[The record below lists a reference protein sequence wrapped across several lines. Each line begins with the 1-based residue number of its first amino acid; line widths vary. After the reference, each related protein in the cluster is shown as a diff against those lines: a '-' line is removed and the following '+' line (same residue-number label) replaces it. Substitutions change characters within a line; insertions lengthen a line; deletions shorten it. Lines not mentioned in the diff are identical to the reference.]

1 MNPEGFMRTWLGSL
15 VVLPALF
22 SCAAPEPTTA
32 PNDLLLTQAV
42 SAGGHKCDVVTV
54 TPESATIPI
63 GGQVDLEA
71 TLLNKKGNSIPSA
84 TAAWTTRNVN
94 VAAVSSSGLVTG
106 VGTGS
111 TYVVADCAPAY
122 GDSAFITVSP

>member
-1 MNPEGFMRTWLGSL
+1 MNPEVFMRTWLGSL
-15 VVLPALF
+15 LVLPALF
-22 SCAAPEPTTA
+22 ACAERTTA
-32 PNDLLLTQAV
+32 PNDLLFAQSV
-42 SAGGHKCDVVTV
+42 SAGGNKCAVVDVL
-54 TPESATIPI
+54 PQSATISI

-71 TLLNKKGNSIPSA
+71 TLLNKKGNPIPSA

-111 TYVVADCAPAY
+111 TCVVADCAPAY
-122 GDSAFITVSP
+122 GDSAFITVAR

>member
-1 MNPEGFMRTWLGSL
+1 MRIWLGSL

-22 SCAAPEPTTA
+22 SCAAPERTTA

-42 SAGGHKCDVVTV
+42 SAGGHKCAAVVV

-71 TLLNKKGNSIPSA
+71 TLLNKKGNPIPSV

-94 VAAVSSSGLVTG
+94 VAAVNSSGLVTG
-106 VGTGS
+106 VGTGT
-111 TYVVADCAPAY
+111 TYVVADCAPAH
-122 GDSAFITVSP
+122 GDSAFITVAA